1 MDRIIEIKISGNYL
15 TKDNKLAGV
24 RGEANVTKLR
34 ITFDEGWDG
43 YAKKVVFF
51 DAHGSNPVERLL
63 TADFIENIVKNTRV
77 YLVPIPAEPMAEA
90 GKMTFVIEG
99 VIDNKVQKSFSD
111 RLEVKDSPRTEEALQ
126 PVEPTPSEVDQLQAS
141 LESILGEIKEAVQA
155 KEDIE
160 NMTVTAETLK
170 TGEASFVRKTEV
182 NDVVNL
188 HFGLPA
194 GGKGDTGDTG
204 VYVGSTE
211 PTDEKIAVWVDPDGE
226 PDEIAGF
233 GSLMTNIKEFGAVGD
248 GVADD
253 TAALKAAARC
263 GEAVYFPAG
272 TYLLCSQIDMSAD
285 INWIG
290 EGEKSIIKLMPCDQ
304 SRPEQYG
311 GRTVYNCY
319 MINHKDPDSN
329 NGNKYSLSLQGLVL
343 DANKKGYADD
353 VYNNG
358 SSLNDHTTCLD
369 LNKPSK
375 VYLNNVEVKN
385 GLIEGCY
392 IWADE
397 TIVDISNC
405 KFLNNGEYQVDASG
419 LHIEG
424 DGTQTLISNC
434 EFSYN
439 GFHGLLL
446 SGVDG
451 VNVSNI
457 MCSYNGLAGV
467 ALRAGASHCTL
478 SGVYCCYNNYGVILK
493 GQYNVNISDDDPN
506 DTTTYANSNTITG
519 LTTRINEYGVIF
531 NNSKNTVISGW
542 CSSKDNYAYYI
553 GYSANAVE
561 DITGIV
567 VGSYDNITGLY
578 YHDLANIDKFKV
590 NFIGR

>member
-1 MDRIIEIKISGNYL
+1 MDRIINVSVGGNHL
-15 TKDNKLAGV
+15 KKDSKNAGV
-24 RGEANVTKLR
+24 RGEANVTRLR

-51 DAHGSNPVERLL
+51 DAYGSNPVERLL

-141 LESILGEIKEAVQA
+141 LESILGGIKEAVQA

-194 GGKGDTGDTG
+194 GGKGETGDTG

-211 PTDEKIAVWVDPDGE
+211 PTDEKISVWVDPDGE

-343 DANKKGYADD
+343 DANKQGYAND
-353 VYNNG
+353 VHNNG
-358 SSLNDHTTCLD
+358 SSINDHTTCLD
-369 LNKPSK
+369 LHKPSK

-392 IWADE
+392 IWANE

-419 LHIEG
+419 IHIEG
-424 DGTQTLISNC
+424 ENANTFISNC

-439 GFHGLLL
+439 GFFGMLL
-446 SGVDG
+446 SGVTG
-451 VNVSNI
+451 ANVSNV
-457 MCSYNGLAGV
+457 MCCNNGYGGIS
-467 ALRAGASHCTL
+467 LRCGSSNNAL
-478 SGVYCCYNNYGVILK
+478 SGIYCHSNGYGIALQGGYGVDIADE
-493 GQYNVNISDDDPN
+493 NSAF
-506 DTTTYANSNTITG
+506 YASSNAITG
-519 LTTRINEYGVIF
+519 LTTKGNSYGVIF
-531 NNSKNTVISGW
+531 GNSKNTCIGGW
-542 CSSKDNYAYYI
+542 CSNDDYAYYI
-553 GYSANAVE
+553 GYGNSVTN

-567 VGSYDNITGLY
+567 VGAFDYSIAECK
-578 YHDLANIDKFKV
+578 HDLANIDKFKV